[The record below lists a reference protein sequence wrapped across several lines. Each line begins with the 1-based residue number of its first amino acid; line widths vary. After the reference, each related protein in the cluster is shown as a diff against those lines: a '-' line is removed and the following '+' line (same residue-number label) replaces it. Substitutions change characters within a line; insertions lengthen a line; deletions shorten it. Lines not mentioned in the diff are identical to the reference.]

1 MIENAEELWQRC
13 RRLKKE
19 EEEEDREIGL
29 YYQRLGYMLEHC
41 AENDR
46 DPRIVRGPAGND
58 RCFVYEQKRIYGC
71 FVYSYVLSYVVYSD
85 IMG

>member
-13 RRLKKE
+13 RRLMKE
-19 EEEEDREIGL
+19 EEEEDRETGL

-46 DPRIVRGPAGND
+46 EIRGLLEDQQGMINAL
-58 RCFVYEQKRIYGC
+58 CMSKREFMDI
-71 FVYSYVLSYVVYSD
+71 LSIHVSCH
-85 IMG
+85 M

>member
-19 EEEEDREIGL
+19 EEEEDREAGL

-46 DPRIVRGPAGND
+46 EIRGLLEDQQGMINAL
-58 RCFVYEQKRIYGC
+58 CMSKREFMDI
-71 FVYSYVLSYVVYSD
+71 LSIHVSCH
-85 IMG
+85 M

>member
-19 EEEEDREIGL
+19 EEEEDRETGL

-41 AENDR
+41 AENHR
-46 DPRIVRGPAGND
+46 EIRGLLEDQQGMINAL
-58 RCFVYEQKRIYGC
+58 CMSKREFMDI
-71 FVYSYVLSYVVYSD
+71 LSIHVSCH
-85 IMG
+85 M

>member
-46 DPRIVRGPAGND
+46 EISGLLEDQQGMINAL
-58 RCFVYEQKRIYGC
+58 CMSKREFMDI
-71 FVYSYVLSYVVYSD
+71 LSIHVSCH
-85 IMG
+85 M

>member
-19 EEEEDREIGL
+19 EEEEDRETGL

-46 DPRIVRGPAGND
+46 EIRGLLEDQQGMINAL
-58 RCFVYEQKRIYGC
+58 CMSKRELMDI
-71 FVYSYVLSYVVYSD
+71 LSIHVSCH
-85 IMG
+85 M

>member
-46 DPRIVRGPAGND
+46 EIRGLLED
-58 RCFVYEQKRIYGC
+58 QQ
-71 FVYSYVLSYVVYSD
+71 
-85 IMG
+85 

>member
-19 EEEEDREIGL
+19 EEEEDRETGL

-46 DPRIVRGPAGND
+46 EIHGLLEDQQGMINAL
-58 RCFVYEQKRIYGC
+58 CMSKREFMDI
-71 FVYSYVLSYVVYSD
+71 LSIHVSCH
-85 IMG
+85 M